1 MKNITS
7 IMLIS
12 LISTVALAQNNFIS
26 NNAAL
31 SDFNNAVNWTDIDG
45 GGAIPD
51 FSNGL
56 DNFTIADGHDYQTTA
71 TLNIGSLIIGQGG
84 AASTLLL
91 NDVLDVEGNIIID
104 NLSTLTA
111 GVHQINI
118 GGNWTENGNGA
129 LTSSGTVVFDA
140 TLVQTISAAATFNN
154 LTFSGGGVVSTG
166 GNVTV
171 NGNWLITNNTNFS
184 TGNLHRLDGNL
195 TVDNGAIYN
204 ATAGRLSLRGTSA
217 QALNIGTNATF
228 DEVYFQ
234 PGAAVTYTITGNYV
248 ANDLTYVFPDAT
260 LNGTGDHTMQ
270 QLIQNGTI
278 NFSGSI
284 TFTGSRAND
293 TDDNIFGL
301 GTADIIIAGN
311 YFFSN
316 ATNGDA
322 ISIGGNLTIASGYLV
337 LDEGSVTGAGGVF
350 QINDG
355 TTVYL
360 RGVDNF
366 PTGFGTVDFQ
376 GVTSRANYDL
386 RANQT
391 IRGGITYAR
400 LALGA
405 VAGTDTG
412 SRIKTADGPLDIN
425 GYLDLNNA
433 ITLALGSFS
442 HTLENHLYNN
452 TNSSITQAG
461 ATLTL
466 DAADAN
472 QTIQSSGTGS
482 YNLQS
487 FNITNTA
494 PTAVRT
500 INIDDNNFQAFNF
513 SVTNTGGSPA
523 NYLIVDIDAN
533 LMVGFGTYNVGSNVE
548 LRTSGPSEFNS
559 MMAFYNETLDPQSII
574 LFDGT
579 TQSIPGVTYGHVEI
593 RGNGNKNATAGFNVL
608 GNFSR
613 VGETPVFVDGGF
625 NHTVTGNWVMNV
637 AYTNNMT
644 GTIDF
649 NGADQTI
656 SGSDFNN
663 VTFSGSG
670 VKTLLGDLFVGRDV
684 FGPNVG
690 DLTIANGVTV
700 NAGIYGI
707 DMIGG
712 HWLNGGT
719 GVFNQSTGAVTFTS
733 TQNGQNITAN
743 PNNIFGDLDID
754 NDPSRTVTAQT
765 DIVVSRDFDL
775 VQDNGDF
782 NLQGFTLFV
791 GRHFNNRTGT
801 SFSFTLPTAT
811 IHFNG
816 NIGQNIRNYAAGTY
830 PNMTFSGLGEKR
842 FFDNGLDINGN
853 VTITNT
859 TLDAANLLHTVAGD
873 WINSGS
879 FQHTQAITFDGADQ
893 TISASTFH
901 DTFYSGT
908 GTKTLAGNITLNGR
922 LQIND
927 GVTLDVSASNYKI
940 TVEESWRNLGTGVFL
955 PRNGLVEF
963 SGGYSQ
969 IFTGSTE
976 PDPLLSFPALGKH
989 FWDVLINTNTS
1000 RAELDGNLMVEND
1013 FTINVGAEL
1022 ETDAFDMFIAGSFI
1036 NNGTFDFNNNAS
1048 SVTFNGTSGTHI
1060 IESGGAGFRYLII
1073 DASGATYNL
1082 QSNLSF
1088 TEGDNFTTIF
1098 TINNGTFDINGNEL
1112 LFPVY
1117 RTFGL
1122 DITGGVLEVDAGASM
1137 RLGRDSEVTNSGGVF
1152 RIVGTASNPAV
1163 VNSQDPDIGDYYTY
1177 TQTGGTIEAQ
1187 YYSISNTTG
1196 NGFDISGG
1204 TIDAINNF
1212 SNGVFSNGAGSAYL
1226 TLDIPFNATLPNV
1239 IFNVGPS
1246 FNVSA
1251 PINHGGAL
1259 AVDFQDALGGLA
1271 GEGNDSDAF
1280 NQVNWSFSGT
1290 GVYWDGG
1297 GDAVS
1302 WNDGNNWSTNI
1313 VPTTT
1318 DVVFLEHSIGGV
1330 AGVYS
1335 VDISAIDAVGLKL
1348 ILDAEGA
1355 NDISLTVRN
1364 GRTLNIEE
1372 LMTIIDGSLIQ
1383 ENTSTI
1389 RLAGAF
1395 SNSGSYTANT
1405 GTFILDGTSG
1415 IHTFNTNENPFYN
1428 LTVNAP
1434 GAQYNLDN
1442 NMLISNDF
1450 NILDGIFNVVGN
1462 KRITLS
1468 GNWNTNG
1475 GTFIPGTG
1483 EVRLSGA
1490 SGTKT
1495 IYGGLFYDLR
1505 LEFNANQQL
1514 TSNVTILDDLIIH
1527 SAFAGVFEAQSFI
1540 VKVGDDWINNRNNL
1554 AFTQSGSGAVI
1565 LDGTNQIIGGASSTT
1580 FNTIY
1585 FAGTGVKD
1593 INISINVIK
1602 DFNILNGISRVDVNS
1617 AITVTGTA
1625 SGTLSQTGGQ
1635 LRIEDTNN
1643 FPAGFGIVNLT
1654 GGEVFYYANVD
1665 QNIFATTYFDLRIGR
1680 PTGGNTPTKTLLGN
1694 ITVNDDVFLNDNE
1707 VILAANNFTINLEDA
1722 LSIPTG
1728 GQQVNWGTPG
1738 GTGTLNHFGDY
1749 WWIDPDITGFNNL
1762 ILGGTGGKYMNS
1774 ALTITGDVIINDAIT
1789 LDMNGNTMT
1798 GTGAKSF
1805 SMIGISRVITDNI
1818 ADPLPAFPAAF
1829 GTYSLATT
1837 SRVILNGSGNQVVYT
1852 IPTYGRIDINSN
1864 GNATLEGNLNVD
1876 GDFYMNDNVTL
1887 IDGGFD
1893 MNFGGTLTD
1902 IRDYTPTPGT
1912 TVTFDGLDQT
1922 IQSGEAT
1929 PIDYINLP
1937 NVVFAGSGTKSLIQY
1952 QDFYRVSGDW
1962 TINANVTVNLSR
1974 NLDFSGTNFTNS
1986 GTLNHTANT
1995 INFNRTGVQTID
2007 PGANHTLR
2015 TTRFENGGGT
2025 KTIINNGLN
2034 IDGGQIEFF
2043 SNATV
2048 DFGSLTHNFAIINI
2062 NDDNTET
2069 LITANAN
2076 LILDRIGTQ
2085 TLVKDRTWNNI
2096 TFAGSGNKLIGGTL
2110 TGNDVIINNGVNL
2123 FMSSDYGTDIGN
2135 FVVRGN
2141 WENAGAFYDY
2151 TSTVAFESTDAN
2163 PKTIDNNGF
2172 EFYNV
2177 TFNQTNTSAR
2187 SYTLQSSL
2195 VIQEDL
2201 TLGTNATLNVN
2212 SFDLTLGNNDVGN
2225 PDAEQ
2230 HYIAAGAALTI
2241 TPGSTLFFNANDT
2254 GADDTNDGDPT
2265 LIVDGTLNLVG
2276 TSGNLARID
2285 RSAGGYRIDIDIQS
2299 GGAINARF
2307 YEISTL
2313 VDAGLDVQVGANV
2326 ATSGVN
2332 NNFSDG
2338 TWSGMNV
2345 ANSGNRLYL
2354 NFEADATGLGDVNN
2368 VTFNHAGAP
2377 NPLYHYNVRRSAG
2390 AGGVLTFAGTINGL
2404 LAGETYEDD
2413 GDGTKIEWPV
2423 LSFTNWTGAISSD
2436 WSVAGN
2442 WDNGVPS
2449 TLLDAII
2456 GLQTNNPVIN
2466 SISGNGVAKSVTLT
2480 NGILTLDD
2488 GNDLNSVGDVVIGQG
2503 TANGILAVANASS
2516 DVFISGGLTIGG
2528 NGIYIPGGGTFTFN
2542 AAGGTVTITPNNA
2555 SLNNITF
2562 TGAATYLMAGT
2573 AIDIDGNITITNGTF
2588 SFSTTNYTA
2597 TVGGDI
2603 LNTAPGS
2610 FSTSTNGVVILD
2622 GAAQTIKD
2630 VDFNQLTVSGTLTK
2644 TLQGII
2650 NVNGDLIVNSTLNAG
2665 SAILS
2670 MNDDVTIA
2678 GSGTFNDGGGTH
2690 NFDGVNWTG
2699 TGAYTGSGTIVFTRT
2714 GNQNI
2719 YASKFNTLDIAG
2731 TNTKLLQGDTDIT
2744 GDFIIRNSIA
2754 SMRLNTYL
2762 INNTSGTG
2770 TMTVEAGESVFI
2782 LGVNN
2787 FPSGFATYA
2796 LDPTSLS
2803 RFEGTNDQTIRGGV
2817 QYGRL
2822 YLLNANTKTLGGDI
2836 DVDGDLDFNTATLDV
2851 SANNYEITL
2860 AGEWDNNDGGSF
2872 IARNGQVVLDGS
2884 ATGFQNIRANITGTK
2899 DFYDLRINKSAG
2911 VARYLA
2917 NGVNVSIL
2925 NDLVVQNGTFRN
2937 EYTNRDLNVGGSIN
2951 CIGGTIETD
2960 GRFIMNKASGTGFI
2974 TTNGSVFFDLS
2985 INTGGTYLLQD
2996 NLTVNNLFSV
3006 TSGIFNGNGNTVQLG
3021 DWLDVVTIAGTY
3033 IAGAGGRLE
3042 LGRLVSLTV
3051 TSSGT
3056 IDLVGTSGSPVTVT
3070 RRSTNDYNFSVQGTI
3085 RAQNYL
3091 FEYMGING
3099 IKIENGAIIDAT
3111 NNFSNGS
3118 FANGASGGTL
3128 LNIESTQDLTGN
3140 PGRIENV
3147 AFPANPGGGAS
3158 NVSKLIAG
3166 SGIVEFYDA
3175 IGSFAG
3181 ANFENDP
3188 GNLINWTGTETLT
3201 WTAGAGTSDW
3211 FTAGNW
3217 ESSLG
3222 GNKVPT
3228 ATDLAIIDATPVIQP
3243 VVVVD
3248 GTVGVRAE
3256 AKTLTIDFGAILT
3269 LNTVVDD
3276 AFPDLD
3282 IFGDITI
3289 NGIFITN
3296 GAEDRIRIQGAWTR
3310 GSSGSFTQSTS
3321 KVDFATSGGVDVINN
3336 GSSPFYDVTIQS
3348 GSFQLGSTTFM
3359 QNDFTIESGAT
3370 FDVTTSNRDLWIR
3383 GDFSNAGTF
3392 NAQQG
3397 NVNLYSLVA
3406 GARTIE
3412 TGGDAFYDLTIDALS
3427 TATYNL
3433 QSATTVNGDLKVSGG
3448 GLNFN
3453 ANTLNVGDGIGTD
3466 ILSLTT
3472 SLATVTI
3479 GANGTLSMGNNSSIQ
3494 VTDGLF
3500 QAVGTD
3506 AANKAIINSQSG
3518 SYGFVVAGGQLD
3530 ARFYEINNL
3539 NATGLHIQNG
3549 AGVDAVNNLSDGS
3562 FSSGTAGGR
3571 YLFIENDLVG
3581 DITLNNVV
3589 FNSGPAVNARRLAG
3603 ANNYIFNDASGVLA
3617 GSAFEEDNPANG
3629 DSDGRIRWNY
3639 TSLITWAGT
3648 VSSDWNNIA
3657 NWVGGV
3663 IPTSANDVLIPAGTP
3678 NNPLLS
3684 TGANG
3689 AARDLT
3695 VAAGAAMEFD
3705 GGAGI
3710 VDLTLSGS
3718 FINSGTFTHTEG
3730 YLYVDGNW
3738 TNVGTYTAVPGTN
3751 TRVYLTAPTGN
3762 VLIETGGD
3770 AFCSLFIDSDA
3781 GGDGDA
3787 VYQTV
3792 DPILINC
3799 NLEVIDG
3806 TLQITDLS
3814 HTITLNNTS
3823 SSNAFRVQSTGTFVH
3838 GNGTINLQTSGT
3850 GIAFESVGSAIYNL
3864 VTSGTGLIT
3873 FFENT
3878 SIDNDLTLGANT
3890 NASSYT
3896 ITLNGNL
3903 SNTGAFT
3910 SGTSTV
3916 SLMGS
3921 TTQTITSTGGISFN
3935 NLTIANSSGLFPQII
3950 LNDPVTVT
3958 GVLTLTDGVIA
3969 SSISDFV
3976 HLNGGTLAGGSA
3988 ASYVDGPMQR
3998 TGDGDFTFP
4007 VGDGLFYA
4015 RIGAESLGLGNS
4027 FTAQYFDAA
4036 APNPGNVSQG
4046 GAGPLNH
4053 VSGAEYWDLSRSAGA
4068 SNPLVKLYW
4077 EDGTRSDITDL
4088 TGSDLV
4094 VAHYT
4099 GGNWQSEGGTITGGS
4114 TTAVG
4119 SVISTSPLTS
4129 LSPITFGSAF
4139 NVNALPIELLSF
4151 EAEALATTVKLTWI
4165 TASETNNDYFTLYRS
4180 KDGENYVEVTTIIG
4194 AGDSQEEIAYSFID
4208 ERPYNGTSYYKLAQT
4223 DFDGTTV
4230 DAGVVLA
4237 KMANNGQ
4244 VLALASYPNPFQNE
4258 AITLSLSGLNE
4269 DELVTVLIIDAF
4281 GKQQYVQK
4289 HSANE
4294 SGYLDVTVEQSTRWN
4309 SGIYVVQVLSEK
4321 GAVQS
4326 RIVKQ

>member
-1 MKNITS
+1 MKNIIS
-7 IMLIS
+7 ILLVS
-12 LISTVALAQNNFIS
+12 LVSTYTIAQNSFTS
-26 NNAAL
+26 NNAAI
-31 SDFNNAVNWTDIDG
+31 SDFNNVANWTDDAA
-45 GGAIPD
+45 GGAIPN

-56 DNFTIADGHDYQTTA
+56 DNFTIADGHNYQTTGA
-71 TLNIGSLIIGQGG
+71 LNIAALVIGQGG
-84 AASTLLL
+84 SAATLLL
-91 NDVLDVEGNIIID
+91 NDVLDLEGNMLIETG
-104 NLSTLTA
+104 STLTA
-111 GVHQINI
+111 DNNQINMA
-118 GGNWTENGNGA
+118 GNWTEIGTGS
-129 LTSSGTVVFDA
+129 LSSTGTVVFDA
-140 TLVQTISAAATFNN
+140 FLVQTISAAAAFNN
-154 LTFSGGGVVSTG
+154 LTFSGGGVVSSG
-166 GNVTV
+166 GNVRV

-184 TGNLHRLDGNL
+184 TGNLHDLYGNL
-195 TVDNGAIYN
+195 TVDNGSIYN
-204 ATAGRLSLRGTSA
+204 ATDGRLTLRGSVD
-217 QALNIGTNATF
+217 QALNIGTNAIF
-228 DEVYFQ
+228 DQVYFQ
-234 PGAAVTYTITGNYV
+234 PGAAIDFNITGNFV
-248 ANDLTYVFPDAT
+248 ANDLTYIYPDAT
-260 LNGTGDHTMQ
+260 LNGAGDHTIE
-270 QLIQNGTI
+270 QLIQNGAV

-284 TFTGSRAND
+284 TFTGNRAND

-316 ATNGDA
+316 TTNGDA
-322 ISIGGNLTIASGYLV
+322 ISIGGNLTIQSGYLV
-337 LDEGSVTGAGGVF
+337 IDEGSVTGTGGSIF

-355 TTVYL
+355 NTVYL

-376 GVTSRANYDL
+376 GVTSRALYDL

-405 VAGTDTG
+405 ASGVDTG

-425 GYLDLNNA
+425 GYLDLNNG
-433 ITLALGSFS
+433 ITLSLGGFS
-442 HTLENHLYNN
+442 HTLEGYLYNN
-452 TNSSITQAG
+452 TNSSISGAA

-466 DAADAN
+466 DAPDAR
-472 QTIQSSGTGS
+472 QDIQSSGTGS
-482 YNLQS
+482 YNLS
-487 FNITNTA
+487 SLIITNTA

-513 SVTNTGGSPA
+513 SVSNAGGSIS

-533 LMVGFGTYNVGSNVE
+533 LMVGFGTYSVGANVE

-559 MMAFYNETLDPQSII
+559 MMAFYAESLDAQSTI

-579 TQSIPGVTYGHVEI
+579 TQSIPGVTYGNVEI
-593 RGNGNKNATAGFNVL
+593 RGNGNKNATAGFNVV

-613 VGETPVFVDGGF
+613 VGDTPIFVDGGF

-644 GTIDF
+644 GSMDF
-649 NGADQTI
+649 NGTDQTI

-663 VTFSGSG
+663 VSYSGSG
-670 VKTLLGDLFVGRDV
+670 AKSMLGNQFVSGDV
-684 FGPNVG
+684 
-690 DLTIANGVTV
+690 TINNGVTV
-700 NAGIYGI
+700 EAGIYSI
-707 DMIGG
+707 DMTGG
-712 HWLNGGT
+712 HWVNGGT
-719 GVFNQSTGAVTFTS
+719 GAFNQSTGSVLFSSTS
-733 TQNGQNITAN
+733 TGQNITAN

-754 NDPSRTVTAQT
+754 NNTRTVNAQT
-765 DIVVSRDFDL
+765 DIIVSRDFDL
-775 VQDNGDF
+775 VQNTGDF

-801 SFSFTLPTAT
+801 SFSFTLPAAT
-811 IHFNG
+811 VHFNG
-816 NIGQNIRNYAAGTY
+816 NTGQNIRNYIAGIY
-830 PNMTFSGLGEKR
+830 PNLTFSGLGEKR
-842 FFDNGLDINGN
+842 FFDNGLDINGD

-859 TLDAANLLHTVAGD
+859 TLDAANLSHTVAGD
-873 WINSGS
+873 WNNGGS
-879 FQHTQAITFDGADQ
+879 FQHTQAITFDGDDQ
-893 TISASTFH
+893 NISASTFH
-901 DTFYSGT
+901 DTFFSGT
-908 GTKTLAGNITLNGR
+908 GIKTLTGNITLNGR

-927 GVTLDVSASNYKI
+927 GVTLDVGASSFKI
-940 TVEESWRNLGTGVFL
+940 TVEESWTNSGTGVFL
-955 PRNGLVEF
+955 PQNGLVEF

-969 IFTGSTE
+969 MFTGAVG
-976 PDPLLSFPALGKH
+976 FPSAGKQ

-1000 RAELDGNLMVEND
+1000 RTELDGDLIIEND
-1013 FTINVGAEL
+1013 FAINAGAEL
-1022 ETDAFDMFIAGSFI
+1022 EMDAFDMYVAANFI
-1036 NNGTFDFNNNAS
+1036 NNGTFDFNSNNSRLTFNGGAGVYTINPGGANFRHITVDANAS
-1048 SVTFNGTSGTHI
+1048 S
-1060 IESGGAGFRYLII
+1060 EYQ
-1073 DASGATYNL
+1073 L
-1082 QSNLSF
+1082 QSNL
-1088 TEGDNFTTIF
+1088 NFSTGIGGTAIL
-1098 TINNGTFDINGNEL
+1098 IVNNGKFDLNGNEVTFPTNNTLNIDINGG
-1112 LFPVY
+1112 
-1117 RTFGL
+1117 T
-1122 DITGGVLEVDAGASM
+1122 LEVDEGASL
-1137 RLGRDSEVTNSGGVF
+1137 RLGRDSRINNNGGTF
-1152 RIVGTASNPAV
+1152 RVVGTASNPAV
-1163 VNSQDPDIGDYYTY
+1163 INSLDPDIGDYYSY
-1177 TQTGGTIEAQ
+1177 AQTGGTIEAQ

-1196 NGFDISGG
+1196 NGVEITGG
-1204 TIDAINNF
+1204 TIDPANNF
-1212 SNGVFSNGAGSAYL
+1212 SNGVFSNGAGTAYL
-1226 TLDIPFNATLPNV
+1226 TLNIPFTAALPNV
-1239 IFNVGPS
+1239 IFNAGPT

-1251 PINHGGAL
+1251 PNDYSGAL

-1271 GEGNDSDAF
+1271 GEANDNDGF
-1280 NQVNWSFSGT
+1280 NQIAWSFSGT
-1290 GVYWDGG
+1290 GKFWDGG

-1302 WNDGNNWSTNI
+1302 WNDAANWSPDGI
-1313 VPTTT
+1313 PLVS
-1318 DVVFLEHSIGGV
+1318 DVVFLDHSTVGGAYAV
-1330 AGVYS
+1330 AIQGS
-1335 VDISAIDAVGLKL
+1335 DAIGLKL
-1348 ILDAEGA
+1348 IIDAGGA
-1355 NDISLTVRN
+1355 DDISLTVGN
-1364 GRTLNIEE
+1364 GRTLDIEE
-1372 LMTIIDGSLIQ
+1372 LLTIIDGSLIQ
-1383 ENTSTI
+1383 TDASTI

-1395 SNSGSYTANT
+1395 SNSGTYTANT
-1405 GTFILDGTSG
+1405 NLFMLDGTSG
-1415 IHTFNTNENPFYN
+1415 VHTFNTNSDPFYN
-1428 LTVNAP
+1428 LTVSAS

-1442 NMLISNDF
+1442 NLILNGDF
-1450 NILDGIFNVVGN
+1450 LLLGGIFNVVGN
-1462 KRITLS
+1462 QSINLP
-1468 GNWNTNG
+1468 GNWTLNG
-1475 GTFIPGTG
+1475 GSFLPGTG
-1483 EVRLSGA
+1483 AVNLT
-1490 SGTKT
+1490 GTAGT
-1495 IYGGLFYDLR
+1495 QLIYGGLFYDLG
-1505 LEFNANQQL
+1505 LFGNANVQL
-1514 TSNVTILDDLIIH
+1514 TSNATIQDDFTITSGFGGI
-1527 SAFAGVFEAQSFI
+1527 FDAQAFI
-1540 VKVGDDWINNRNNL
+1540 VKVADDWQNNRGAA
-1554 AFTQSGSGAVI
+1554 AFVQSGSGAVI
-1565 LDGTNQIIGGASSTT
+1565 FDGGGQNIGGSEFTT
-1580 FNTIY
+1580 FNSV
-1585 FAGTGVKD
+1585 FFSGTGTKLMTRSCTITQD
-1593 INISINVIK
+1593 M
-1602 DFNILNGISRVDVNS
+1602 NILSGIGRVEINPGV
-1617 AITVTGTA
+1617 TVTGTGG
-1625 SGTLSQTGGQ
+1625 GTLSQTGGQ

-1643 FPAGFGIVNLT
+1643 FPTGFGTVSLT
-1654 GGEVFYYANVD
+1654 GGEVFYYANID
-1665 QNIFATTYFDLRIGR
+1665 QNIFATTYFDLRVGR

-1694 ITVNDDVFLNDNE
+1694 ITVNDDLVLNDTE
-1707 VILAANNFTINLEDA
+1707 VILAANNFIINLEDA
-1722 LSIPTG
+1722 LAIPTG
-1728 GQQVNWGTPG
+1728 GQQVNWGTAG
-1738 GTGTLNHFGDY
+1738 GTGTLNHFGNY
-1749 WWIDPDITGFNNL
+1749 WNIDADITGFNNL
-1762 ILGGTGGKYMNS
+1762 ILGGSGGKYMNN
-1774 ALTITGDVIINDAIT
+1774 ALTITGDVIINDGIL
-1789 LDMNGNTMT
+1789 LDMNSNTMT
-1798 GTGAKSF
+1798 GTGLKSF
-1805 SMIGISRVITDNI
+1805 TMIGTSRVITENI
-1818 ADPLPAFPAAF
+1818 ADPLPAFPTAF

-1837 SRVILNGSGNQVVYT
+1837 SRVTLDGSGNQIIYT
-1852 IPTYGRIDINSN
+1852 TPTYGRLDVNSN
-1864 GNATLEGNLNVD
+1864 NNATLDGNLNVD

-1887 IDGGFD
+1887 IDGGF
-1893 MNFGGTLTD
+1893 NINLAGSISD
-1902 IRDYTPTPGT
+1902 IRDYTPTPGI
-1912 TVTFDGLDQT
+1912 TVTFDGADQVVR
-1922 IQSGEAT
+1922 SGEAT

-1937 NVVFAGSGTKSLIQY
+1937 NVVLGGSGTKILTGG
-1952 QDFYRVSGDW
+1952 QDYFRISGDL
-1962 TINANVTVNLSR
+1962 TINNSITVNLSR
-1974 NLDFSGTNFTNS
+1974 NVDFSGANFTNN

-2007 PGANHTLR
+2007 PGANHTFQ

-2025 KTIINNGLN
+2025 KSIINNGLN

-2048 DFGSLTHNFAIINI
+2048 DFGSLTHYFAITSI

-2076 LILDRIGTQ
+2076 LVLDRIGTQ
-2085 TLVKDRTWNNI
+2085 ALVKDKTWSNI
-2096 TFAGSGNKLIGGTL
+2096 TFAGSGNKLVGGTL
-2110 TGNDVIINNGVNL
+2110 TANDVIINNGVNL
-2123 FMSSDYGTDIGN
+2123 YMSSDYGTNIGD

-2141 WENAGAFYDY
+2141 WTNAGAFYDY
-2151 TSTVAFESTDAN
+2151 TSTVAFESTDTN
-2163 PKTIDNNGF
+2163 PKAIDNNGF
-2172 EFYNV
+2172 DFYNV
-2177 TFNQTNTSAR
+2177 TFNQTNTSIRA
-2187 SYTLQSSL
+2187 YTLQSGL

-2201 TLGTNATLNVN
+2201 TIGTGATLDVN
-2212 SFDLTLGNNDVGN
+2212 GFNLTLGNNDGGN

-2230 HYIAAGAALTI
+2230 HYIAAGATLI
-2241 TPGSTLFFNANDT
+2241 ISPGSTLFFNANDT

-2265 LIVDGTLNLVG
+2265 LIVDGTFNLVG
-2276 TSGNLARID
+2276 ASGNLARID

-2299 GGAINARF
+2299 GGTINARF

-2354 NFEADATGLGDVNN
+2354 NFEADATGLSDVNN

-2377 NPLYHYNVRRSAG
+2377 NPAFHFNVRRSAG

-2413 GDGTKIEWPV
+2413 GDGTKIIWPV

-2449 TLLDAII
+2449 NVLDAII
-2456 GLQTNNPVIN
+2456 GLQTNNPIIN
-2466 SISGNGVAKSVTLT
+2466 SVSGNGAAKSVTLT

-2516 DVFISGGLTIGG
+2516 DVIISGGLTIGG
-2528 NGIYIPGGGTFTFN
+2528 NGIYIPGGGTFIFN
-2542 AAGGTVTITPNNA
+2542 AAGGTVTIRPNNS

-2562 TGAATYLMAGT
+2562 TGAATYLVSGT
-2573 AIDIDGNITITNGTF
+2573 TIDIDGDINITNGTY
-2588 SFSTTNYTA
+2588 SFSTNNYTA

-2644 TLQGII
+2644 TLEGII

-2665 SAILS
+2665 TAMLT

-2678 GSGTFNDGGGTH
+2678 SGGTFNDGGGSH
-2690 NFDGVNWTG
+2690 NFDGANWTG
-2699 TGAYTGSGTIVFTRT
+2699 TGAYAGSGTIVFTRT

-2719 YASKFNTLDIAG
+2719 YASKFNNLDIAG
-2731 TNTKLLQGDTDIT
+2731 TNTKLLQGDTDLT
-2744 GDFIIRNSIA
+2744 GDFIVRNSIA

-2770 TMTVEAGESVFI
+2770 TMIVEAGESVFI

-2872 IARNGQVVLDGS
+2872 IARNGQVVLDG
-2884 ATGFQNIRANITGTK
+2884 AVAGFQNIRANITGTK
-2899 DFYDLRINKSAG
+2899 DFYDLRIDKSAG
-2911 VARYLA
+2911 VGRYLA
-2917 NGVNVSIL
+2917 NGVDVSVL
-2925 NDLVVQNGTFRN
+2925 NDLVIQNGTFRN
-2937 EYTNRDLNVGGSIN
+2937 EYTNRDLNVGGNIN

-2960 GRFIMNKASGTGFI
+2960 GRFVMNKTSGTGFI
-2974 TTNGSVFFDLS
+2974 TANGSTLFDLD

-2996 NLTVNNLFSV
+2996 NLTVSNLFSV
-3006 TSGIFNGNGNTVQLG
+3006 TSGTFNGNGNTVQLG

-3051 TSSGT
+3051 TPSGT
-3056 IDLVGTSGSPVTVT
+3056 IDLAGTPGSPVTVT

-3111 NNFSNGS
+3111 DNFSNGS

-3147 AFPANPGGGAS
+3147 AFPSNPGGGAS

-3166 SGIVEFYDA
+3166 SGTIEFYDA
-3175 IGSFAG
+3175 VGAFAG
-3181 ANFENDP
+3181 FNFENDP
-3188 GNLINWTGTETLT
+3188 GNLINWTGTETLI

-3228 ATDLAIIDATPVIQP
+3228 ATDLVIIDDTPVIQP
-3243 VVVVD
+3243 VVSAD
-3248 GTVGVRAE
+3248 GTAVVRAE
-3256 AKTLTIDFGAILT
+3256 AKTLTINFGAVLT
-3269 LNTVVDD
+3269 LNTSVDD

-3282 IFGDITI
+3282 VSGDITI

-3310 GSSGSFTQSTS
+3310 GGSGSFTQSTS
-3321 KVDFATSGGVDVINN
+3321 RVDFATSGGVDVINN
-3336 GSSPFYDVTIQS
+3336 GTSPFYDLTIQS
-3348 GSFQLGSTTFM
+3348 GNFQLGSNTFV
-3359 QNDFTIESGAT
+3359 QNDFTIDVGAI
-3370 FDVTTSNRDLWIR
+3370 FDVTSSNLDLWIR
-3383 GDFSNAGTF
+3383 GDFSNSGTF

-3397 NVNLYSLVA
+3397 QVVLYSPLA
-3406 GARTIE
+3406 GVRTIE
-3412 TGGDAFYDLTIDALS
+3412 TGGAPFYDLTINALA
-3427 TATYNL
+3427 TAAYNL
-3433 QSATTVNGDLKVSGG
+3433 QSTTTVLGDLAINGG
-3448 GLNFN
+3448 TLSLNS
-3453 ANTLNVGDGIGTD
+3453 NTLNVGDGIGTD

-3472 SLATVTI
+3472 SLATLTM

-3506 AANKAIINSQSG
+3506 ISNKAIINSQSG

-3539 NATGLHIQNG
+3539 NTTGLHLQNG
-3549 AGVDAVNNLSDGS
+3549 AGLDAASNLSDGS

-3571 YLFIENDLVG
+3571 YLLLENDLGV

-3589 FNSGPAVNARRLAG
+3589 FNSGTAVNARRLTG
-3603 ANNYIFNDASGVLA
+3603 TNNYIFNDASGVLA
-3617 GSAFEEDNPANG
+3617 GSIFEDDSPANG
-3629 DSDGRIRWNY
+3629 DGDGRIRWIY
-3639 TSLITWAGT
+3639 TSLITWTGAT
-3648 VSSDWNNIA
+3648 SADWNTGS
-3657 NWVGGV
+3657 NWSGGV
-3663 IPTSANDVLIPAGTP
+3663 VPTAANDVLIPSGTL
-3678 NNPLLS
+3678 NDPLLFV
-3684 TGANG
+3684 GADG
-3689 AARDLT
+3689 VAKDLT
-3695 VAAGAAMEFD
+3695 IAVGASMEFD
-3705 GGAGI
+3705 SNGGAANL
-3710 VDLTLSGS
+3710 VLSGS
-3718 FINSGTFTHTEG
+3718 FINSGTFTHTQG
-3730 YLYVDGNW
+3730 YIYVDGNW
-3738 TNVGTYTAVPGTN
+3738 TNVGTYTAVSDIQTVVELN
-3751 TRVYLTAPTGN
+3751 ASTGN

-3770 AFCSLFIDSDA
+3770 AFCDLIIQSDI

-3787 VYQTV
+3787 VFQTV

-3799 NLEVIDG
+3799 NIDVRDG
-3806 TLQITDLS
+3806 TLQIMDPL
-3814 HTITLNNTS
+3814 HTISINNTS
-3823 SSNAFRVQSTGTFVH
+3823 SYSTFRVETAGSLIHGNSTINLQSTGT
-3838 GNGTINLQTSGT
+3838 GIILRSLGSNL
-3850 GIAFESVGSAIYNL
+3850 YNI
-3864 VTSGTGLIT
+3864 VTSGSGLVT
-3873 FFENT
+3873 LYSDVT
-3878 SIDNDLTLGANT
+3878 IDNDLTLGADT
-3890 NASSYT
+3890 DLSLYT

-3903 SNTGAFT
+3903 SNTGTFT
-3910 SGTSTV
+3910 SSTSTV
-3916 SLMGS
+3916 SLVGAA
-3921 TTQTITSTGGISFN
+3921 TQTITSAGGISFN
-3935 NLTIANSSGLFPQII
+3935 NLTVANSSGLFPQII
-3950 LNDPVTVT
+3950 LNDPILIT
-3958 GVLTLTDGVIA
+3958 GALTLTDGVIA
-3969 SSISDFV
+3969 SSIADFV
-3976 HLNGGTLAGGSA
+3976 HLNGGSLSGGSA

-4036 APNPGNVSQG
+4036 APNSGNVSQG

-4053 VSGAEYWDLSRSAGA
+4053 VSGAEYWELSRSAGA

-4088 TGSDLV
+4088 TGNDLV

-4099 GGNWQSEGGTITGGS
+4099 ASNWQSEGGTITGGS

-4119 SVISTSPLTS
+4119 SVTSTSPLTS

-4151 EAEALATTVKLTWI
+4151 EAEALATAVKLTWS
-4165 TASETNNDYFTLYRS
+4165 TASELNNDYFTLYRS

-4194 AGDSQEEIAYSFID
+4194 AGDSQEEIAYSFVD
-4208 ERPYNGTSYYKLAQT
+4208 ERPYNGISYYKLTQT
-4223 DFDGTTV
+4223 DFDGTNV
-4230 DAGVVLA
+4230 EVGIVLVR
-4237 KMANNGQ
+4237 MSNNSQ
-4244 VLALASYPNPFQNE
+4244 VLELVSYPNPFQNE

-4269 DELVTVLIIDAF
+4269 EELVTVLIVDAF
-4281 GKQQYVQK
+4281 GKQQYMQK
-4289 HSANE
+4289 HAAND
-4294 SGYLDVTVEQSTRWN
+4294 SGYLDVTVEQSIQWN
-4309 SGIYVVQVLSEK
+4309 SGVYVVRVISEK